1 MIDWFLFQIVCDVCH
16 FLIYFYS
23 FKSLVDAP
31 SPRGRL
37 GDRIVRLKQRCMQAL
52 GEEAFEEAY
61 TYLKKHSSNDDDD
74 GDIMDDEIEN
84 EKAQKVR
91 SILGHDKAHYMPLID
106 QLIFMEDT
114 HSG

>member
-1 MIDWFLFQIVCDVCH
+1 M
-16 FLIYFYS
+16 
-23 FKSLVDAP
+23 DAP

-37 GDRIVRLKQRCMQAL
+37 GDRIVRLKQRCLQAL

-61 TYLKKHSSNDDDD
+61 TFLKTHSTRNDDDD
-74 GDIMDDEIEN
+74 GDVLDDEMDN
-84 EKAQKVR
+84 EKAQRVR
-91 SILGHDKAHYMPLID
+91 DILGNDKAHYMPLID

>member
-1 MIDWFLFQIVCDVCH
+1 
-16 FLIYFYS
+16 
-23 FKSLVDAP
+23 VDAP

-52 GEEAFEEAY
+52 GKEAFEAAY
-61 TYLKKHSSNDDDD
+61 AFLKTNTSNNEDDD
-74 GDIMDDEIEN
+74 GDVMDDEMDN
-84 EKAQKVR
+84 QKAQKVR
-91 SILGHDKAHYMPLID
+91 DILGHDKAHYMPLID